1 MTRIKHLTDQIKD
14 ELESAKD
21 YAEEYLTYKAK
32 GNSEW
37 AARYKDMATDELKH
51 AGYIHDRVVSEI
63 DQLKAVMTPPEDMLD
78 RWNHEHREY
87 IEKAAWIRQ
96 MLAM

>member
-1 MTRIKHLTDQIKD
+1 MTRIKHLADQIKD

-32 GNSEW
+32 GNGEW
-37 AARYKDMATDELKH
+37 ASRYKDMATDELKH
-51 AGYIHDRVVSEI
+51 AGYIHERTVSEI
-63 DQLKAVMTPPEDMLD
+63 EQLRTVMTPPEEMMQKWEHD
-78 RWNHEHREY
+78 HREY
-87 IEKAAWIRQ
+87 IEKAAWVKQ